1 MSDENVAALQSV
13 VLRAVES
20 APGCI
25 DGHVLRLNPHLWRKE
40 DMRSVY
46 NDRDKHAQ
54 LPWGPDWPVVK
65 TFAGL
70 HLGLSYE
77 DVCVAYHGTKN
88 TSRVMHILYEGYE
101 PKYNRPGGFGFR
113 SPDGAYFGVIPEVAQ
128 KYGELLLFIVPKT
141 ACAAQ
146 CAAKSLSCASSKHS
160 SCRHIPAA
168 IKVGLWQPVPL
179 SCCDRV

>member
-54 LPWGPDWPVVK
+54 LPWGSEWPVVK
-65 TFAGL
+65 TFARF
-70 HLGLSYE
+70 HPGLSAD

-88 TSRVMHILYEGYE
+88 TNRVKHILNEGYE
-101 PKYNRPGGFGFR
+101 PKYNKHGGNGFR

-128 KYGELLLFIVPKT
+128 KYGDLLLFIIPKT
-141 ACAAQ
+141 ACGTVRGDGAFLA
-146 CAAKSLSCASSKHS
+146 
-160 SCRHIPAA
+160 PA
-168 IKVGLWQPVPL
+168 ISTLPVGTYQRPSNYGFGNLFLHGSAGV
-179 SCCDRV
+179 

>member
-1 MSDENVAALQSV
+1 M
-13 VLRAVES
+13 
-20 APGCI
+20 
-25 DGHVLRLNPHLWRKE
+25 
-40 DMRSVY
+40 Y

-88 TSRVMHILYEGYE
+88 KNRVQHILYEGYE
-101 PKYNRPGGFGFR
+101 PKYNKHGGNGFR

-128 KYGELLLFIVPKT
+128 KYGDLLLFIVPKT
-141 ACAAQ
+141 ACGTVRGDGAFRA
-146 CAAKSLSCASSKHS
+146 
-160 SCRHIPAA
+160 PA
-168 IKVGLWQPVPL
+168 ISTLPVGTYQRPSNYGFGNLFLHGSAGV
-179 SCCDRV
+179 